1 MKRPSGWALPRCW
14 RRLRSRPSR
23 GPRRTSRD
31 VGSQLTVL
39 EGQTAQIGQ
48 LATSAA
54 SGAARQG
61 PDYQERFAD
70 AELLYRLRDYARSA
84 VLFTDIVENYA
95 NTPAFPQGLY
105 LLGDA
110 LFQAGDRYGA
120 RTRFR
125 QVLDHANEP
134 VFRPFVQRALG
145 RLIEIEIASAPTT
158 TRAAAA
164 SRSTSAASG
173 RSRPRRSRPRPR
185 TPAGSSSSS
194 AAPPTSTERGR
205 PSRRSPRRPRSIR
218 RLATSSARS
227 SRCASSIRRP
237 SRPSS
242 G

>member
-1 MKRPSGWALPRCW
+1 MKRRGIRGWALTAVLAALTAPSVA
-14 RRLRSRPSR
+14 RSQDL
-23 GPRRTSRD
+23 GD

-145 RLIEIEIASAPTT
+145 RLIEIEIALGANDDES
-158 TRAAAA
+158 
-164 SRSTSAASG
+164 
-173 RSRPRRSRPRPR
+173 
-185 TPAGSSSSS
+185 
-194 AAPPTSTERGR
+194 
-205 PSRRSPRRPRSIR
+205 SRRVEEYFR
-218 RLATSSARS
+218 RLGQ
-227 SRCASSIRRP
+227 IPP
-237 SRPSS
+237 SEIE